1 MKFNMLQNYMSS
13 FYMTLLAHD
22 PDPAASSSQ
31 KTFQVRVDE
40 QQFGTL
46 GINCSIARPKHEGD
60 LLEVS
65 TKTPFIPHF
74 HGGALGDGIFK
85 GELPDCLS
93 DDALNAL
100 MEAVSKDELPE
111 HVLDDA
117 LYARAGGIFQ
127 GELPDWPSDDALNDG
142 KRFYMVKCPIICYDT
157 SLS

>member
-1 MKFNMLQNYMSS
+1 
-13 FYMTLLAHD
+13 
-22 PDPAASSSQ
+22 
-31 KTFQVRVDE
+31 
-40 QQFGTL
+40 
-46 GINCSIARPKHEGD
+46 
-60 LLEVS
+60 VS

-127 GELPDWPSDDALNDG
+127 GELPDWPSDDVLNDG
-142 KRFYMVKCPIICYDT
+142 KRFYMVRCPIYIMTQQHCIKFFFWVCVCVC
-157 SLS
+157 